1 MMEKQKILVVDD
13 DPQIIRVL
21 RQILTAQG
29 YTVRTADDG
38 AVALEVFSEACPD
51 LVLTDLQMPN
61 VDGLELCRRLRVFSE
76 VPIVVLS
83 VRNSEE
89 HIVDA
94 LDSGADD
101 YISKPFGTAE
111 LLARIRSVL
120 RRTPERTAD
129 VIESGDFRI
138 DLSGHE
144 AWFGDRP
151 LRLTPKEFELLAC
164 LLTHPNRILT
174 HAFILKKV
182 WGVYYTEQPD
192 ALRVLVGS
200 LRKKI
205 EPEPANPK
213 YLVTEPWIG
222 YRLLTTGSL

>member
-1 MMEKQKILVVDD
+1 MMDKPKILVVDD

-29 YTVRTADDG
+29 YAVRTADDG
-38 AVALEVFSEACPD
+38 AVALDEFSPFAPD

-61 VDGLELCRRLRVFSE
+61 VDGLELCRRLRAVSE

-83 VRNSEE
+83 VRNSEQ

-94 LDSGADD
+94 LDAGADD
-101 YISKPFGTAE
+101 YITKPFGTAE
-111 LLARIRSVL
+111 LLARIRSAL
-120 RRTPERTAD
+120 RRTPKRTAD
-129 VIESGDFRI
+129 VIESGDFKI
-138 DLSGHE
+138 DLAGHE
-144 AWFGDRP
+144 AWFGERP

-164 LLTHPNRILT
+164 FLSNPNRILT
-174 HAFILKKV
+174 HAFILREV
-182 WGVYYTEQPD
+182 WGMYYAEQSD
-192 ALRVLVGS
+192 ALRVLIGS

-222 YRLLTTGSL
+222 YRLLTSGSL